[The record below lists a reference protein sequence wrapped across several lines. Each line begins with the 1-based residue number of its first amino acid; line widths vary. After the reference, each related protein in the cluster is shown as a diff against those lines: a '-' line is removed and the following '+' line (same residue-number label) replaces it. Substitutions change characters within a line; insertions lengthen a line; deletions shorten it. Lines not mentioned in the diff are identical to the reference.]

1 MKSKSTPKR
10 NFLTIQLANRNRE
23 NVLNIPVMMTTSICL
38 LISSF
43 IHLISFS
50 MLFSAHKKT
59 FSSHL
64 SSRFIICL
72 MILKISRGF
81 VRNLSH
87 KTNPQTNLQ
96 IYLIFSSPSFH
107 NSSRNSLMST
117 SRSSD
122 GDKLTPSATYSS
134 SSRGLGLDTRQ
145 HHHNHL
151 LNQHHNNHHIDDDDK
166 LLDVVGP
173 PHSPLLSSLQQMQ
186 SQAHGEKLNQFNR
199 ETILLTINQSIYFS
213 FSAFVI
219 TRITGWFNF
228 ANEAHM
234 EDVRRRLQAADDNE
248 RDGSDSN
255 CSDSVG
261 GGGGGAFRPTSSG
274 SPKENSKTP
283 SGSSYPSPN
292 ISVGPPIQPPPHL
305 LPYLYP
311 HGIYNHVAPPLS
323 LLHNPAMNP
332 GLFLNAQLA
341 LAAQHPALFGH
352 YSGHSPTSP
361 LHNLKAH
368 RFSPYSLPG
377 FHQGSAF
384 DAVTPGQSNTNS
396 ERPATNER
404 SLSNS
409 PSSHHHKSPS
419 ASPKRSNQRS
429 QSPKSFSPK
438 LSNNN
443 SELIL
448 DVEKNTNQQIKIK
461 SELKVS

>member
-1 MKSKSTPKR
+1 M
-10 NFLTIQLANRNRE
+10 
-23 NVLNIPVMMTTSICL
+23 
-38 LISSF
+38 SS
-43 IHLISFS
+43 
-50 MLFSAHKKT
+50 
-59 FSSHL
+59 
-64 SSRFIICL
+64 
-72 MILKISRGF
+72 
-81 VRNLSH
+81 
-87 KTNPQTNLQ
+87 Q
-96 IYLIFSSPSFH
+96 
-107 NSSRNSLMST
+107 
-117 SRSSD
+117 RSSD
-122 GDKLTPSATYSS
+122 GDKLNPSQTYSS
-134 SSRGLGLDTRQ
+134 QRGPLGLDARQ
-145 HHHNHL
+145 HHNHL

-173 PHSPLLSSLQQMQ
+173 SSPLLSSLQHMQ
-186 SQAHGEKLNQFNR
+186 SQAH
-199 ETILLTINQSIYFS
+199 
-213 FSAFVI
+213 
-219 TRITGWFNF
+219 GWFNF

-261 GGGGGAFRPTSSG
+261 GGGGGAFRPTGSG
-274 SPKENSKTP
+274 SPKENSKTT

-368 RFSPYSLPG
+368 RFSPYHLPG

-384 DAVTPGQSNTNS
+384 DAVTPGQSNANA
-396 ERPATNER
+396 ERAPER
-404 SLSNS
+404 SLSSS
-409 PSSHHHKSPS
+409 PSHNLNANSNSPS
-419 ASPKRSNQRS
+419 ASPTPSTNQRPSS
-429 QSPKSFSPK
+429 QQSSSAFTPQVS
-438 LSNNN
+438 SNNKNGNGTANHKN
-443 SELIL
+443 SA
-448 DVEKNTNQQIKIK
+448 
-461 SELKVS
+461 SELKNMEKMVNGLDMLQNGNTVPTSLASSGSARSVSPVDDKKIIVLSDQ